1 MKVIFRLDHFLE
13 FFFFFFAVP
22 QGMWDP
28 SSPPRA
34 GTHVACSGS
43 AECLPLDCQGG
54 LPWLLD
60 RFEEYLFH
68 HIVCNMHCAKDET
81 GSHTG
86 HNGVCPAGPRST
98 RGQQITLPCSLVA
111 PKEAVTSVNS

>member
-1 MKVIFRLDHFLE
+1 MKVIFELDHFLE

-43 AECLPLDCQGG
+43 AECLPLDCQEVRLGC
-54 LPWLLD
+54 W
-60 RFEEYLFH
+60 
-68 HIVCNMHCAKDET
+68 IVFLRVFIP
-81 GSHTG
+81 SH
-86 HNGVCPAGPRST
+86 
-98 RGQQITLPCSLVA
+98 
-111 PKEAVTSVNS
+111 SVQYALC